1 MLVGVAYPFHH
12 GRAVLAHT
20 RDLLGGRGCTA
31 KGDGS
36 LGGSSPYQPPIFP
49 TRPLAPFALASAPP
63 HCYTVLFVLAAVVAT
78 LGAVLI
84 QRVKGV
90 R

>member
-20 RDLLGGRGCTA
+20 RDLLGV
-31 KGDGS
+31 GDALHRETS
-36 LGGSSPYQPPIFP
+36 LSEEAPPTSHPSFL
-49 TRPLAPFALASAPP
+49 LAPFALASAPP